1 MPKAWLKAR
10 KRDHYYQKSKE
21 ENYRSRAAYKLL
33 QAARKYHFLNRGD
46 VVVDLGAAPGG
57 WLQITRKF
65 VGVPGFV
72 LGIDL
77 RRIQPFQEANV
88 KAIVGD
94 IRNPNITSYAQKVLP
109 SLAEVVLSD
118 VSPNVSGVWEVDHA
132 RQIHLAQK
140 SLMFAL
146 EVLRVKGSFFTKVF
160 QGDMF
165 NDFLKEVNQHFER
178 VEIIKPRA
186 SRSKSAEVFLLAL
199 GLKDDVRIIK

>member
-10 KRDHYYQKSKE
+10 RRDHYYQKSKE

-33 QAARKYHFLNRGD
+33 QAEKKYQFLKRGD
-46 VVVDLGAAPGG
+46 VVVDIGAAPGG
-57 WLQITRKF
+57 WLQITRKY
-65 VGVPGFV
+65 VGVDGFV

-77 RRIQPFQEANV
+77 KRIQPFKETNV
-88 KAIVGD
+88 KAIIGD
-94 IRNPNITSYAQKVLP
+94 IRNPDVTSCAQKILP
-109 SLAEVVLSD
+109 SLADVVLSD

-146 EVLRVKGSFFTKVF
+146 EVLRVKGSFFIKVF

-178 VEIIKPRA
+178 VEILKPRA
-186 SRSKSAEVFLLAL
+186 SRSKSAEVFFLAL
-199 GLKDDVRIIK
+199 GKIADYAH

>member
-33 QAARKYHFLNRGD
+33 QAVRKYHFLKRGN

-65 VGVPGFV
+65 VGVDGFV

-77 RRIQPFQEANV
+77 KRIQPFQEANV
-88 KAIVGD
+88 KALVGD
-94 IRNPNITSYAQKVLP
+94 IRNPKVTSYAQKVLP
-109 SLAEVVLSD
+109 SLADVVLSD
-118 VSPNVSGVWEVDHA
+118 VSPNVSGVWEMDHA
-132 RQIHLAQK
+132 RQVHLAQK

-146 EVLRVKGSFFTKVF
+146 EVLRGKGSFFIKVF

-165 NDFLKEVNQHFER
+165 NDFLKEVKQYFER

-199 GLKDDVRIIK
+199 GFNFETNV

>member
-10 KRDHYYQKSKE
+10 KRDHYYQKSIE

-33 QAARKYHFLNRGD
+33 QAAKKYHFLKRGD

-57 WLQITRKF
+57 WLQVTRKF

-77 RRIQPFQEANV
+77 KRVQPFQEANV

-94 IRNPNITSYAQKVLP
+94 IRNPDITLYAKKVLP

-146 EVLRVKGSFFTKVF
+146 EVLRTKGSFFIKVF

-199 GLKDDVRIIK
+199 GLKDEHTHN